1 MNKTNEG
8 APSAPQGGG
17 VDDVL
22 DVVARYV
29 GKHSTIYG
37 YIRDDLAALA
47 AQPRTDAGVPDDTK
61 VICPS
66 CCHQF
71 RAIPVRVQQAMIA
84 AGFEPPFTDPPR
96 TDAAQRA
103 QGGGEVVAVTRHDA
117 GFEPGPLFDPNG
129 WDRLRALPKGTKL
142 YTAPPSVPVGE
153 RIVDMQHLGAT
164 VVLHFESHERAG
176 RYYAR
181 HADAVQASENAPST
195 PAPVAGDAVFGCA
208 AAIDELR
215 TIAKR
220 LDEFDAGLIREAIR
234 QIEAAIAQPAACRC
248 VDCGGDQPGH
258 DPHCAYM
265 RDLHGA
271 QPAAVDEAMVERA
284 LAAYLR
290 RQEDGESLYG
300 CVTAA
305 LTAALAGQQQENG
318 NG

>member
-1 MNKTNEG
+1 MT

-17 VDDVL
+17 VDGRAIAQARDAWQNSDEGRMLANDINGPVGGQYL
-22 DVVARYV
+22 RNRLEVAFCA
-29 GKHSTIYG
+29 G
-37 YIRDDLAALA
+37 YEAALA

-195 PAPVAGDAVFGCA
+195 PAPVAGDAVADLPREWRQTAHHMRKSNMDDNLPHADPYDQCA
-208 AAIDELR
+208 D
-215 TIAKR
+215 
-220 LDEFDAGLIREAIR
+220 
-234 QIEAAIAQPAACRC
+234 
-248 VDCGGDQPGH
+248 
-258 DPHCAYM
+258 
-265 RDLHGA
+265 DL
-271 QPAAVDEAMVERA
+271 E
-284 LAAYLR
+284 
-290 RQEDGESLYG
+290 
-300 CVTAA
+300 
-305 LTAALAGQQQENG
+305 AALAQDRASQAAAPSAPVGVE
-318 NG
+318 